1 MNWLRPRTL
10 LHSANES
17 NKGAVLAIKAIFVGI
32 NKHRDATIPELSGA
46 RRDATALWALFTDT
60 VAGLA
65 ARLLVD
71 ERATYTEVSE
81 AILGT
86 LSSAQDND
94 VVVLTFAGHGSPD
107 GNLVLFDTDPANLT
121 GTGLSMAALADAFK
135 TTKARTVLC
144 ILDCCFSGQAPA
156 RVLETV
162 GRPRSAFALAGIAG
176 EGRILLA
183 ACATNESAWEQPGT
197 GHGLL
202 TNAVIEAWTGAT
214 GVSVSFP
221 EIAGEIIRLARVE
234 AERISVTQTPVF
246 LGSVQGGLVFPV
258 LKRGDNYAA
267 AFPARAVRQMS
278 GSFVEFAAHGFPPEI
293 VDQWVM
299 DFPQGLNSLQLKA
312 VNEFGVLNGQS
323 LLVVAP
329 TSSGKTM
336 VGELAAIQAVTS
348 GKKAAFLLPYRAL
361 VNEKFEEFS
370 ARYAPAGLRVVR
382 CSGDATDGI
391 GPALT
396 GRYDLGFFTY
406 ETFLNLALGSPRLLA
421 QLGLVVLDEGQ
432 FITDPHRGITVELIF
447 ALLLR
452 ARARGIEP
460 QLVILSAVLG
470 NLNSFDRW
478 LNAPLLISRERPVP
492 LIEGVLD
499 RRGTFQFVDADGTT
513 KTEALLPAHRIVQRR
528 DKPSSQDVIAPLAQQ
543 LVGQGEKLLIFR
555 NMRGPAQ
562 GCAKYLAHELGLGP
576 ATSTLNALPTQ
587 DLTGASQD
595 LRECLAGGTAF
606 HNTNLLRAEREAVE
620 RGYRSRD
627 GGIHALVA
635 TTTLA
640 AGINTP
646 ASTVVLAENE
656 FVGEDGRQFTVAEYK
671 NMAGRAGR
679 LGYNE
684 IGKAIILADTPMERA
699 QLFQR
704 YVMGVPED
712 VRSSFQHHDLPTWTL
727 RLLSQVRGVRASEIP
742 GLLVNTFGG
751 YSESRAN
758 PQWIS
763 MVERDIAVLV
773 DRMLQAGLA
782 EREGD
787 LIHLTLLGRACGASS
802 LSFESSLRL
811 VELLGSINAAQT
823 APVLV
828 LAMIQVLDEMDAVYT
843 PVMKRGQ
850 SESARSGDVAQRYGH
865 PMTQTLQRYC
875 RDRIEY
881 WARCK
886 RAALLYDWIEGTP
899 VDVLEKRYSTTPFA
913 GAIGYG
919 NIIGIADATRFHLR
933 SAHQIL
939 STLFPG
945 EPQFLTGLDDILK
958 RLEFGLPAVALPLAT
973 LSVRLTRGQCLTLLN
988 AGVQTVKEL
997 NALSDESLRDYV
1009 GAAHAARLRPE
1020 TALNDNA
1027 L

>member
-1 MNWLRPRTL
+1 MT
-10 LHSANES
+10 
-17 NKGAVLAIKAIFVGI
+17 IKAVFVGI
-32 NKHRDATIPELSGA
+32 NKHFDKTIPELSGA
-46 RRDATALWALFTDT
+46 RRDATALWALFTDS
-60 VAGLA
+60 VADLS
-65 ARLLVD
+65 ARLLID
-71 ERATYTEVSE
+71 ESATHAEVTQ

-86 LSSAQDND
+86 LAAAQDDD

-107 GNLVLFDTDPANLT
+107 GNLVLFDTDPANLA
-121 GTGLSMAALADAFK
+121 GTGLSMASLADSFK
-135 TTKARTVLC
+135 ATKARAVLC

-156 RVLETV
+156 RVLETTA
-162 GRPRSAFALAGIAG
+162 RPRSAFALSGIVG

-202 TNAVIEAWTGAT
+202 THAVIEAWTSAVGA
-214 GVSVSFP
+214 SVSFP
-221 EIAGEIIRLARVE
+221 GIADEIIRLARVE
-234 AERISVTQTPVF
+234 AERINVTQTPVF

-267 AFPARAVRQMS
+267 VFPTRSVLQMS
-278 GSFVEFAAHGFPPEI
+278 GPFAEFVSHGFPAEI
-293 VDQWVM
+293 VDQWAT
-299 DFPQGLNSLQLKA
+299 DFPQGLNQLQLRA
-312 VNEFGVLNGQS
+312 VNEFGVLSGQP

-329 TSSGKTM
+329 TSSGKTLI
-336 VGELAAIQAVTS
+336 GELAAIQAVTA
-348 GKKAAFLLPYRAL
+348 GRKAAFLLPYRAL

-370 ARYAPAGLRVVR
+370 ARYAAAGLRVVR
-382 CSGDATDGI
+382 CSGDVSDGV
-391 GPALT
+391 GPVLA

-406 ETFLNLALGSPRLLA
+406 ETFLNLALGSPRLLN

-432 FITDPHRGITVELIF
+432 FITDPQRGITVELIF

-452 ARARGIEP
+452 ARQRGIEP
-460 QLVILSAVLG
+460 QLVILSAVIG

-478 LNAPLLISRERPVP
+478 LNIPLLMSRERPVP

-499 RRGTFQFVDADGTT
+499 RRGTFQFVDTDGTT
-513 KTEALLPAHRIVQRR
+513 KTEALLPAFRIVQRR
-528 DKPSSQDVIAPLAQQ
+528 DKPSSQDVIVPLAQQ
-543 LVGQGEKLLIFR
+543 LVRQGEKLLIFR

-562 GCAKYLAHELGLGP
+562 GCAKYLAQELGLGP
-576 ATSTLNALPTQ
+576 APAVLNELPTH

-606 HNTNLLRAEREAVE
+606 HNTNLLRSEREAVE
-620 RGYRSRD
+620 KGYRSRD

-684 IGKAIILADTPMERA
+684 TGKAIILADTPMERVR
-699 QLFQR
+699 LFQQ
-704 YVMGVPED
+704 YVLGVPED
-712 VRSSFQHHDLPTWTL
+712 VRSSFHQQNLPTWTL
-727 RLLSQVRGVRASEIP
+727 RLLSQVRSVRASEIP

-751 YSESRAN
+751 YSASRAN
-758 PQWIS
+758 PQWVL
-763 MVERDIAVLV
+763 MVEREIATLI
-773 DRMLQAGLA
+773 DRMLRAGMA
-782 EREGD
+782 EREGE

-811 VELLGSINAAQT
+811 VELLGQINAEQT
-823 APVLV
+823 APVQA
-828 LAMIQVLDEMDAVYT
+828 LAMIQVLDEMDAINT
-843 PVMKRGQ
+843 PVMKKGQ
-850 SESARSGDVAQRYGH
+850 SESARVGDVAQRYGY

-875 RDRIEY
+875 RDQIEF

-899 VDVLEKRYSTTPFA
+899 VDVLERRYSTTPFA
-913 GAIGYG
+913 GVIGYG
-919 NIIGIADATRFHLR
+919 NIIGIADAARFHLR
-933 SAHQIL
+933 SANQIL
-939 STLFPG
+939 STLFPDQP
-945 EPQFLTGLDDILK
+945 EFLKGVDEILQ
-958 RLEFGLPAVALPLAT
+958 RLEFGLPSTALPLAK
-973 LSVRLTRGQCLTLLN
+973 LHVRLARGQCLALL
-988 AGVQTVKEL
+988 ATGVRSSEEL
-997 NALSDESLRDYV
+997 DGLDDDQLCGCV
-1009 GAAHAARLRPE
+1009 GAATAARLRPKTE
-1020 TALNDNA
+1020 RDI
-1027 L
+1027 